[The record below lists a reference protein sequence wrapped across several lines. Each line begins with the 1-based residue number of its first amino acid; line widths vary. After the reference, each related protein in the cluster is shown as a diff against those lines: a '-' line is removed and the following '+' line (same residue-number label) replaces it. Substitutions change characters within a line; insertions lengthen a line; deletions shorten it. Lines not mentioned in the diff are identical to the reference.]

1 MITRHPTGWAF
12 LKEITEVGVGVLCL
26 LMPPGV
32 LQASSDKSETPAAA
46 QAVCP
51 KSAPPAKT
59 LWVVRIPDLDRDSEE
74 RLPLSCLQGLVNRE
88 EPRIFLAY
96 DRVDDLWLDW
106 LRERGDV
113 KEVRR
118 VGTKELYEQF
128 LPVVKG
134 LVVTDPDLPGSV
146 NVATMLAAVEGWLPV
161 TPRLLSQFDQVKVAM
176 DLRGKWK
183 KNIEAYRWF
192 YSKYGSQMSRRACA
206 NFDPAQFELRD
217 YFVEFKI
224 PLIWVSHPKD
234 AQRSPAASAG
244 EEEKFAR
251 EVFRSLPP
259 NIPCLGWWDHGL
271 GGEAGCGEGGPYSGV
286 DLASQYAKFQ
296 LCSGWDGY
304 ARGVGNLS
312 VHSGTSATFRQ
323 KRIAPPPLAN
333 KVYYAFTRT
342 DGDGPNF
349 WRQVYRDLWDQPD
362 HGKVPVGWQL
372 GPTAYDLIPDI
383 IDYFYRHATRHDVFV
398 NALTGI
404 GYIREVDYAVTFPT
418 SEQEV
423 VWNQYMDVSRRYFK
437 LFDFSVLTTYEST
450 KLMSPQTL
458 GRFTQLPGIQAIYGN
473 YSRFESTTAEN
484 ATSEI
489 NGVPLFRAVMS
500 AGGPLD
506 TPERLE
512 RTVADVVR
520 DIRKFTPARRPAF
533 LHVSLTN
540 WMINMRALVEIE
552 RLLGPDYAAVRVDQL
567 PALYWEAKASAP
579 R

>member
-1 MITRHPTGWAF
+1 M
-12 LKEITEVGVGVLCL
+12 
-26 LMPPGV
+26 
-32 LQASSDKSETPAAA
+32 
-46 QAVCP
+46 CP
-51 KSAPPAKT
+51 KSASPAKT
-59 LWVVRIPDLDRDSEE
+59 LWAVRIQDLEKDSEE

-88 EPRIFLAY
+88 QPRIFLAY
-96 DRVDDLWLDW
+96 DRFDDLWLDW

-161 TPRLLSQFDQVKVAM
+161 TPRLCPKFDQVKVAM

-192 YSKYGSQMSRRACA
+192 YSTYGSQMSRRACA
-206 NFDPAQFELRD
+206 NLDPAQFELRD

-234 AQRSPAASAG
+234 AQRSPSRFGGGRGEVCPRAVPGSSSQYPLPGLVGSRAG
-244 EEEKFAR
+244 R
-251 EVFRSLPP
+251 RRGLRRGWSVFGRGPGQPICQVRDLLG
-259 NIPCLGWWDHGL
+259 LGWVCARRGQPL
-271 GGEAGCGEGGPYSGV
+271 GPFGH
-286 DLASQYAKFQ
+286 L
-296 LCSGWDGY
+296 
-304 ARGVGNLS
+304 GNLS
-312 VHSGTSATFRQ
+312 PEDDWP
-323 KRIAPPPLAN
+323 PPPLAN

-383 IDYFYRHATRHDVFV
+383 LDYFYKHATPNDVFV

-404 GYIREVDYAVTFPT
+404 GYICEVDYAVMFPT

-423 VWNQYMDVSRRYFK
+423 VWNQYMDLSRRYFK
-437 LFDFSVLTTYEST
+437 LLDLSVLTTWESS
-450 KLMSPQTL
+450 KQMSPQTL
-458 GRFTQLPGIQAIYGN
+458 ARFTQLPGIQAIYGN

-489 NGVPLFRAVMS
+489 NGVPLFRAVLR

-506 TPERLE
+506 TPEKFE
-512 RTVADVVR
+512 RTVAGVVR
-520 DIRKFTPARRPAF
+520 DIRQFTPARRPAF
-533 LHVSLTN
+533 LHVSLNN
-540 WMINMRALVEIE
+540 WMIDMRALVEIE
-552 RLLGPDYAAVRVDQL
+552 RLLGPDYVAVRADQL
-567 PALYWEAKASAP
+567 PALYREAKSSAP
-579 R
+579 RH